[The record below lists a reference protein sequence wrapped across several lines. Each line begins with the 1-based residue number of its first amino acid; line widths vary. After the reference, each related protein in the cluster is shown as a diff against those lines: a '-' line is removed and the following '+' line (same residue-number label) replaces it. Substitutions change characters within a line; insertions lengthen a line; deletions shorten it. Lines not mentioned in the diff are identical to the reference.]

1 MTPMARRTRL
11 TMTATAALAVLAHSA
26 ASAADKTTTSFVA
39 DPTCVFCT
47 FDGLKKG
54 SLTIAS
60 TTAPGANGLK
70 GKFGLSG
77 ATKGGLP
84 INGTQ
89 FVLVLRLSFNRGP
102 CDSFSSPPFE
112 MTNGKAKAT
121 FDGSTLTPPIP
132 EGAGSFF
139 FCEVG
144 ASIHNTTDG
153 SAPAIAG
160 VRLGTDLD

>member
-1 MTPMARRTRL
+1 MARRTRL
-11 TMTATAALAVLAHSA
+11 TLTATAALAVLAHSA
-26 ASAADKTTTSFVA
+26 ASAADKATTSLVA

-47 FDGLKKG
+47 FDSLKKG

-60 TTAPGANGLK
+60 TNASGANGLK
-70 GKFGLSG
+70 VKLSLSG

-84 INGTQ
+84 VNGTQ
-89 FVLVLRLSFNRGP
+89 FILVLRLSFNRGP
-102 CDSFSSPPFE
+102 CDAFSSQPFE
-112 MTNGKAKAT
+112 MTNGKAKTT

-139 FCEVG
+139 FCEIG
-144 ASIHNTTDG
+144 AVIQNTIDG